1 MAIRAARST
10 SAGLIILDIL
20 MPEMNGY
27 EVCDRLKSGPQ
38 TSQIPVIFLR
48 ALDKTFNKVTAFNA
62 GGADYIIKPF
72 QVELS

>member
-1 MAIRAARST
+1 
-10 SAGLIILDIL
+10 

>member
-1 MAIRAARST
+1 MATRAARCT
-10 SAGLIILDIL
+10 SADLILLDIL

-38 TSQIPVIFLR
+38 TSQITVTFLS
-48 ALDKTFNKVTAFNA
+48 ALDKTFTKVTAFTT